1 MYLQC
6 LSIYLSVYLP
16 TYLSIHL
23 PIYLSVCLSVCLSI
37 YIPIYLFIYLSICRS
52 IYLSVYLSI
61 YLFINSSTY
70 LSVYLSIHPYIYIYL
85 IILWSYL
92 ILSFLST
99 FIYDIINYNRYMPI
113 IYADIL
119 SYIIVVCIDISYNI
133 HIIIYNLGCSWTFR
147 LMFPTSSSSM
157 ETRSSGR
164 APCRGHS

>member
-1 MYLQC
+1 MSVYLSVCLSTYLFIYSSTYLSVGLSIC
-6 LSIYLSVYLP
+6 LSIYLY

-23 PIYLSVCLSVCLSI
+23 PIYLSVYLSVCLSI
-37 YIPIYLFIYLSICRS
+37 YIPIYQFIYLSI
-52 IYLSVYLSI
+52 
-61 YLFINSSTY
+61 
-70 LSVYLSIHPYIYIYL
+70 YLSIHPYIYIYL